1 MDHGTLT
8 LLLLRE
14 SHIKYKG
21 KYRLKVNECK
31 QMYHYHLTNTSLYI
45 LFSGNINQ
53 RKLKQVYKFRENS
66 KVRKII
72 RDKEGYHIMI
82 KASITQEDITIFSWL
97 NLKTRQK
104 QIDL

>member
-31 QMYHYHLTNTSLYI
+31 QMYHYHLTNISLYI
-45 LFSGNINQ
+45 LFTGNINQ

-72 RDKEGYHIMI
+72 RDKEEHDIMI
-82 KASITQEDITIFSWL
+82 KDQFTK
-97 NLKTRQK
+97 KT
-104 QIDL
+104 

>member
-31 QMYHYHLTNTSLYI
+31 QMYHYHLTNISLYI
-45 LFSGNINQ
+45 LFNGNTHQ

-72 RDKEGYHIMI
+72 RDKEGYHIMT
-82 KASITQEDITIFSWL
+82 KASIT
-97 NLKTRQK
+97 
-104 QIDL
+104 